1 MLAIVSIVHSFLQL
15 SNIPLDGEGRSLF
28 SCSSGDQRLDCF
40 HFLALWKKAST
51 DLHLQVCVD
60 TGFHVSWIL
69 CHFARDAITQHPR
82 VGGLKQQIFLIDL
95 KAQDQGVGRSLFLRD
110 LSEVFLWL
118 ADDYL
123 LAVSSDGLPV
133 IGVPLCVQISSSYK
147 DTSSIGLGPTVTLT
161 TSC

>member
-1 MLAIVSIVHSFLQL
+1 M
-15 SNIPLDGEGRSLF
+15 
-28 SCSSGDQRLDCF
+28 
-40 HFLALWKKAST
+40 
-51 DLHLQVCVD
+51 
-60 TGFHVSWIL
+60 
-69 CHFARDAITQHPR
+69 
-82 VGGLKQQIFLIDL
+82 GGLKQQIFLIDL